1 MKYSLATARLDGARS
16 SRFTQNALTGTAALT
31 RLALRR
37 DRINLPA
44 WVLGLAGFT
53 AATTAMWASDFDS
66 AADVVQEMR
75 VAATSP
81 GIRMLGLASGA
92 SIGGYAM
99 VRDYLLLAVLAA
111 LMSTFAVVR
120 HTRQGEETGRAELI
134 GAAVVGRH
142 ASLAAALIVTVG
154 ANVVLAVLLGLGM
167 VLTGQPATG
176 SFTAGAAVAAVG
188 VAFAG
193 VAAVTTQL
201 ASSTRGASGLAA
213 AVLGVAFLASGVGN
227 MAGTVDPSGLRVDSA
242 WSAWLSPIGWG
253 QQMRPFGGDHWWP
266 LVLAVALFLAGT
278 GAAALL
284 ATRRDFGQGM
294 LPQRP
299 GHAQASRALRSPL
312 GLAWRLQRGALL
324 GWAVG
329 MLGFGLIMGGLI
341 GQVRDTTGP
350 ARDWYTKLA
359 GSDEILG
366 AYRASVLQM
375 AGLAAAIYVVQVL
388 LRMRAEEAD
397 GPLEPVLATAVS
409 RLRWAASHAVTAL
422 LGATALLLLFA
433 LGTGLAAGGVLG
445 GPAGQVSSLLRAGLV
460 QLPGIFV
467 IGATVVAAVGLFPRF
482 AGPVSWGLLMV
493 SIVVGPLFGPGLKLP
508 QWVQDLSPF
517 THIPKAPAVLVTAA
531 PVLALLAVVTAL
543 LLTGLVSLRR
553 RNLALPA

>member
-1 MKYSLATARLDGARS
+1 M
-16 SRFTQNALTGTAALT
+16 NALTGTSRLT
-31 RLALRR
+31 WLALRR
-37 DRINLPA
+37 DRVSLSL

-53 AATTAMWASDFDS
+53 AGTTALWADAYRNNVASLVEDT
-66 AADVVQEMR
+66 AM
-75 VAATSP
+75 AATSP

-92 SIGGYAM
+92 SVGAYAM
-99 VRDYLLLAVLAA
+99 IRDYLLLAVLAA

-120 HTRQGEETGRAELI
+120 HTRQSEETGRAELV

-142 ASLAAALIVTVG
+142 AGLAAALIVTVG
-154 ANVVLAVLLGLGM
+154 ANLILAVLLGLGM
-167 VLTGQPATG
+167 IVTGQPAAG

-201 ASSTRGASGLAA
+201 ASTTRGASGLAA
-213 AVLGVAFLASGVGN
+213 AVLGVSFLTSGVGN
-227 MAGTVDPSGLRVDSA
+227 MAGHVDPSGLQVDSA
-242 WSAWLSPIGWG
+242 WPAWLSPIGWG

-266 LVLAVALFLAGT
+266 LGLTIALFLVCG

-284 ATRRDFGQGM
+284 ITRRDFGHGM

-312 GLAWRLQRGALL
+312 GLAWRLQRGALI

-329 MLGFGLIMGGLI
+329 MLGFGLVMGGLI
-341 GQVRDTTGP
+341 GQVRDATGA
-350 ARDWYTKLA
+350 ARDWYAQLG
-359 GSDEILG
+359 GSDQILH

-375 AGLAAAIYVVQVL
+375 AGVAAAIYAVQVL

-422 LGATALLLLFA
+422 AGATVLLLLFA
-433 LGTGLAAGGVLG
+433 TGTGLAAGGVLG
-445 GPAGQVSSLLRAGLV
+445 DPAEQVGTLIGACLV
-460 QLPGIFV
+460 QLPGILV
-467 IGATVVAAVGLFPRF
+467 IGAVVIAAVGVVPRF
-482 AGPVSWGLLMV
+482 ASVVSWALLMA
-493 SIVVGPLFGPGLKLP
+493 SILIGPLFGSGLKLP
-508 QWVQDLSPF
+508 PWIQDLSPF
-517 THIPKAPAVLVTAA
+517 THVPKAPAVPVTTA
-531 PVLALLAVVTAL
+531 PVVALIAVVAAL
-543 LLTGLVSLRR
+543 ALTGLMSLRR

>member
-1 MKYSLATARLDGARS
+1 MS
-16 SRFTQNALTGTAALT
+16 ALTGTTRLT

-37 DRINLPA
+37 DRFSLPV

-53 AATTAMWASDFDS
+53 AATTALWVDQYRN
-66 AADVVQEMR
+66 AADLVQDTR
-75 VAATSP
+75 IAATSP

-92 SIGGYAM
+92 SVGGYAM
-99 VRDYLLLAVLAA
+99 VRDFLLIAVLAA

-120 HTRQGEETGRAELI
+120 HTRQSEETGRAELI

-142 ASLAAALIVTVG
+142 AGLAAAMIVTVG
-154 ANVVLAVLLGLGM
+154 ANAVLAVVLGLAM
-167 VLTGQPATG
+167 IVAGQPAAG

-188 VAFAG
+188 IAFAG

-201 ASSTRGASGLAA
+201 TSSTRGASGLAA
-213 AVLGVAFLASGVGN
+213 AVLGVAFLTSGIGN
-227 MAGTVDPSGLRVDSA
+227 MAGHLDPAGLRVDSA
-242 WSAWLSPIGWG
+242 WPAWLSPIGWG

-266 LVLAVALFLAGT
+266 LGLAVTLFLACT

-299 GHAQASRALRSPL
+299 GHAQAGRALRSPL
-312 GLAWRLQRGALL
+312 GLAGRLQRGALL

-329 MLGFGLIMGGLI
+329 MLGFGLVMGGLI
-341 GQVRDTTGP
+341 GQVRDTTGT
-350 ARDWYTKLA
+350 ARDWYARLG
-359 GSDEILG
+359 GSDQILD
-366 AYRASVLQM
+366 AYRASILQM
-375 AGLAAAIYVVQVL
+375 AGMAAAIYAVQVL

-409 RLRWAASHAVTAL
+409 RPRWAASHALTAL

-433 LGTGLAAGGVLG
+433 TGTGLAAGGVLG
-445 GPAGQVSSLLRAGLV
+445 DPAGQVRTLIGASLV
-460 QLPGIFV
+460 QLPGILV
-467 IGATVVAAVGLFPRF
+467 IGAVVIAAVGLLPRL
-482 AGPVSWGLLMV
+482 AGAVSWALLMA
-493 SIVVGPLFGPGLKLP
+493 SILVGPLFGPTLKLP
-508 QWVQDLSPF
+508 QWAQDLSPF
-517 THIPKAPAVLVTAA
+517 THIPKAPAVPVTAA
-531 PVLALLAVVTAL
+531 PVLTLTVVVAAVAV
-543 LLTGLVSLRR
+543 TGLVSLRR

>member
-1 MKYSLATARLDGARS
+1 M
-16 SRFTQNALTGTAALT
+16 NAFTGTAALT

-37 DRINLPA
+37 DRINLPV
-44 WVLGLAGFT
+44 WMLGLAAFT
-53 AATTAMWASDFDS
+53 AGTTALWVDQYRNM
-66 AADVVQEMR
+66 ADLVQDTQI
-75 VAATSP
+75 AATSP

-92 SIGGYAM
+92 SVGGYAM

-120 HTRQGEETGRAELI
+120 HTRQSEETGRAELI

-142 ASLAAALIVTVG
+142 AGLAAALIVTVG
-154 ANVVLAVLLGLGM
+154 ANAVLAVLLGLALT
-167 VLTGQPATG
+167 VTGQPAAG

-201 ASSTRGASGLAA
+201 TSSTRGASGLAA
-213 AVLGVAFLASGVGN
+213 AVLGVAFLTSGIGN
-227 MAGTVDPSGLRVDSA
+227 MAGHVDPSGLRVDSA
-242 WSAWLSPIGWG
+242 WPAWLSPIGWG

-266 LVLAVALFLAGT
+266 LGLAVALFLACT

-284 ATRRDFGQGM
+284 ATRRDFGLGM

-329 MLGFGLIMGGLI
+329 MLGFGLVMGGLI
-341 GQVRDTTGP
+341 GQVRDTTGT
-350 ARDWYTKLA
+350 ARDWYTRMG
-359 GSDEILG
+359 GSDQILD
-366 AYRASVLQM
+366 AYRASVMQM
-375 AGLAAAIYVVQVL
+375 AGMAAAIYAVQVL

-409 RLRWAASHAVTAL
+409 RLRWATSYAVTAL

-433 LGTGLAAGGVLG
+433 TGTGLAAGGVLG
-445 GPAGQVSSLLRAGLV
+445 DPAGQVATLIGASLV
-460 QLPGIFV
+460 QLPAILV
-467 IGATVVAAVGLFPRF
+467 IGAVVIALVGLLPRF
-482 AGPVSWGLLMV
+482 AGAVSWALLMA
-493 SIVVGPLFGPGLKLP
+493 SILLGPLFGPTLKVP
-508 QWVQDLSPF
+508 QWAQDLSPF
-517 THIPKAPAVLVTAA
+517 THLPKAPAVPVTAA
-531 PVLALLAVVTAL
+531 PVLGLIAVVAAL
-543 LLTGLVSLRR
+543 ALAGLVSLRR
-553 RNLALPA
+553 RDLALPA

>member
-1 MKYSLATARLDGARS
+1 MKSSLATAGLAGARS
-16 SRFTQNALTGTAALT
+16 SLFTPNALTGTAALT

-37 DRINLPA
+37 GRINLPA

-92 SIGGYAM
+92 SVGGYAM
-99 VRDYLLLAVLAA
+99 VRNYLLLAVLAA

-167 VLTGQPATG
+167 LLAGQPATG

-201 ASSTRGASGLAA
+201 TSSTRGASGLAA

-227 MAGTVDPSGLRVDSA
+227 MAGTVDPSGLRVESA

-284 ATRRDFGQGM
+284 ATRRDFGHGM

-299 GHAQASRALRSPL
+299 GHARASRALRSPL

-329 MLGFGLIMGGLI
+329 MIGFGLIMGGLI

-350 ARDWYTKLA
+350 ARDWYTTLA

-375 AGLAAAIYVVQVL
+375 AGQPRRHRVVRCHRTGAAVRPRHGTGGWWGTRRPGRTSKQPA
-388 LRMRAEEAD
+388 RGRPGTAARD
-397 GPLEPVLATAVS
+397 PRDRRRGGRRGRAVS
-409 RLRWAASHAVTAL
+409 PLRWP
-422 LGATALLLLFA
+422 
-433 LGTGLAAGGVLG
+433 GVLG
-445 GPAGQVSSLLRAGLV
+445 APDGVHRGRPAVWPRPQAASVGPGPLAVHPRPQGSGGPGHGDSGPLAARCRHGPAPDR
-460 QLPGIFV
+460 PG
-467 IGATVVAAVGLFPRF
+467 
-482 AGPVSWGLLMV
+482 
-493 SIVVGPLFGPGLKLP
+493 
-508 QWVQDLSPF
+508 
-517 THIPKAPAVLVTAA
+517 VT
-531 PVLALLAVVTAL
+531 
-543 LLTGLVSLRR
+543 
-553 RNLALPA
+553 

>member
-1 MKYSLATARLDGARS
+1 M
-16 SRFTQNALTGTAALT
+16 NALTGTAALT

-37 DRINLPA
+37 DRISLPM

-53 AATTAMWASDFDS
+53 AVTTAMWVSSFDN
-66 AADVVQEMR
+66 AADVAQEMG

-92 SIGGYAM
+92 SVGAYAM

-120 HTRQGEETGRAELI
+120 HTRQSEETGRAELI

-142 ASLAAALIVTVG
+142 AGLAAALIVTVG
-154 ANVVLAVLLGLGM
+154 ANVILAVLLGLGM
-167 VLTGQPATG
+167 ILTGQPAAG

-201 ASSTRGASGLAA
+201 TSSTRGASGLAA
-213 AVLGVAFLASGVGN
+213 AVLGVAFLASGIGN
-227 MAGTVDPSGLRVDSA
+227 MAGNVDPSGVRVNSA
-242 WSAWLSPIGWG
+242 WAAWLSPIGWG

-266 LVLAVALFLAGT
+266 LGLAVALFLACT

-294 LPQRP
+294 LPQRR
-299 GHAQASRALRSPL
+299 GNAQASRALRSPL
-312 GLAWRLQRGALL
+312 GLAWRLQRSAFL

-329 MLGFGLIMGGLI
+329 MFGFGLVMGGLI
-341 GQVRDTTGP
+341 GQIRDTTGP
-350 ARDWYTKLA
+350 AREWYTRLG

-375 AGLAAAIYVVQVL
+375 AGMAAAIYAVQVL

-397 GPLEPVLATAVS
+397 GPLEPILATAVS

-433 LGTGLAAGGVLG
+433 LGTGLTAGGVLG
-445 GPAGQVSSLLRAGLV
+445 DPAGQVRNLLGASLV
-460 QLPGIFV
+460 QLPGILV
-467 IGATVVAAVGLFPRF
+467 IGAAVVAAVGLLPRF
-482 AGPVSWGLLMV
+482 AGAVSWTLLMV

-517 THIPKAPAVLVTAA
+517 THIPRAPAVQVTAA
-531 PVLALLAVVTAL
+531 PVLALIAVVAVL
-543 LLTGLVSLRR
+543 ALTGLVALRR